1 MSNSTSTDSGN
12 SGFQKYP
19 YDPSEAAAIIFTVL
33 FALTTSLH
41 AFQLISKR
49 TWFMIPF
56 FIGGILEIVGY
67 IGRVIAA
74 TEAPGPY
81 ETGPYIVQTITLL
94 VAPALFAASIYMQLG
109 RIVLMLKADDKLF
122 IRRTWVTKIFVAGDV
137 ASFLLQAAGGG
148 LSASDDSNTSKLGK
162 DIIIVGLFVQIVF
175 FGLFVVVAA
184 LFNIRLNKNPTPSA
198 HTLPWKKH
206 MYTLYA
212 VSILIFVRSIV
223 RVVEFIQGFEGY
235 IYSHEVFLYVFDATM
250 MFIAMGIM
258 NVVHPGEVAVIVR
271 GQLQGEKDVESGS
284 ELVESR

>member
-1 MSNSTSTDSGN
+1 MHISSFTLSTSTNTIPTD
-12 SGFQKYP
+12 P
-19 YDPSEAAAIIFTVL
+19 YEPSEAAAIIFIVL
-33 FALTTSLH
+33 FALTTALH

-148 LSASDDSNTSKLGK
+148 LSGK
-162 DIIIVGLFVQIVF
+162 
-175 FGLFVVVAA
+175 
-184 LFNIRLNKNPTPSA
+184 
-198 HTLPWKKH
+198 
-206 MYTLYA
+206 
-212 VSILIFVRSIV
+212 
-223 RVVEFIQGFEGY
+223 
-235 IYSHEVFLYVFDATM
+235 
-250 MFIAMGIM
+250 
-258 NVVHPGEVAVIVR
+258 
-271 GQLQGEKDVESGS
+271 
-284 ELVESR
+284 